1 MNTTPIQ
8 STRFETAPTTLRQP
22 RFDLYG
28 PIHKLMRAELTGLL
42 VRMGTIDFGKESA
55 ATRIVGELEAVLV
68 ACEEHIE
75 HEARFVHPHL
85 AARLPNAL
93 EKIDAGH
100 DEHARFVTELRA
112 QMSAVT
118 AASSPEL
125 RALAGR
131 TLYLHYS
138 AFVADTL
145 AHMVEEERVLQ
156 PLVHRTFTDEELLA
170 IHGAIIASMSPE
182 ETFRTL
188 GGMIP
193 AVNGPERAAILGG
206 MRASA
211 PPEAFD
217 AFVAM
222 LRPRL
227 DAEAWSELVGLC
239 PFLG

>member
-1 MNTTPIQ
+1 MNTTSIQ
-8 STRFETAPTTLRQP
+8 QTRSETASTSIRQP
-22 RFDLYG
+22 RFDLSG
-28 PIHKLMRAELTGLL
+28 PIHKLMRAELTSLL
-42 VRMGTIDFGKESA
+42 VRMGTVNFANESA
-55 ATRIVGELEAVLV
+55 ASRSVNELETVLV
-68 ACEEHIE
+68 DCENHIE
-75 HEARFVHPHL
+75 HEVRFVHPQL

-93 EKIDAGH
+93 EKIDGGH
-100 DEHARFVTELRA
+100 DDHARFVTELRA

-118 AASSPEL
+118 SAASAEL
-125 RALAGR
+125 RALAGH
-131 TLYLHYS
+131 TLYLHYT

-156 PLVHRTFTDEELLA
+156 PLVHRAFTDEELLA
-170 IHGAIIASMSPE
+170 IHDGIIASMSPE

-206 MRASA
+206 MRAGA

-217 AFVAM
+217 AFIAM

-227 DAEAWSELVGLC
+227 DANAWAELVGLC